1 MNNIAEGYIRM
12 EKAYSAGAFDNTRI
26 IELIERCR
34 KDERIAQEELFKLY
48 AGKMMTLCR
57 RYAQFDYEA
66 EDLLQEGFIR
76 LFKNLTSFRN
86 EGSFDGWVRKL
97 FVHSILKS
105 LSSKNF
111 HHDDHLEESIHD
123 AVMEPLILDKISSEE
138 IISLVNELPFG
149 YKTVFNLAIMEGY
162 SHKEIAELMHIEE
175 VTSRSQLL
183 KARKMLQKK
192 IEASNKVLKNI

>member
-1 MNNIAEGYIRM
+1 
-12 EKAYSAGAFDNTRI
+12 
-26 IELIERCR
+26 
-34 KDERIAQEELFKLY
+34 
-48 AGKMMTLCR
+48 MMTLCR
-57 RYAQFDYEA
+57 RYAQFEYEA

>member
-1 MNNIAEGYIRM
+1 M
-12 EKAYSAGAFDNTRI
+12 EKAYSAGVFDNSGI
-26 IELIERCR
+26 IDLVERCKR
-34 KDERIAQEELFKLY
+34 DDRIAQKELFNMY

-76 LFKNLTSFRN
+76 MFKNLSSFRN

-105 LSSKNF
+105 LNSKNF
-111 HHDDHLEESIHD
+111 KHDDHLEESIHNPI
-123 AVMEPLILDKISSEE
+123 MEPLIFDKMSTEE
-138 IISLVNELPFG
+138 IILLVNDLPFG

-183 KARKMLQKK
+183 KARKILQKK
-192 IEASNKVLKNI
+192 IEESNKILKKV